1 MEKTGKKLVI
11 DIGNSRAKLAIF
23 QGSELQEQW
32 IWPQWNV
39 EDFNALAT
47 NQNPS
52 FIILS
57 NVAGRKGDEIAACFQ
72 EAPFFINLTAQ
83 TPLPI
88 VNTYETPETL
98 GKDRLAAVVGA
109 WELYPKQH
117 SLVVDAGTCITYD
130 LLDAEGVYRGGNIA
144 PGLQMRLRAMH
155 EFTASLPLVSIKD
168 IDQWVGYSTESAMR
182 NGALLGAILEI
193 QAFSDWRRQQIGRL
207 NVILTGGDAVYFA
220 KNWKRKIFV
229 HPNLVL
235 IGLNKILDYNVS
247 LLE

>member
-1 MEKTGKKLVI
+1 MEIAGKKLVI

-23 QGSELQEQW
+23 QGSQLQEQW
-32 IWPQWNV
+32 IWPQW
-39 EDFNALAT
+39 EIKDFSTLAT

-57 NVAGRKGDEIAACFQ
+57 NVAGKKGDEIAACFQ
-72 EAPFFINLTAQ
+72 QSPFFINLTAR

-88 VNTYETPETL
+88 VNAYETPETL

-109 WELYPKQH
+109 WELYPNQH

-155 EFTASLPLVSIKD
+155 EFTASLPLVAIKD
-168 IDQWVGYSTESAMR
+168 IDQWVGYSTESAIR

-193 QAFSDWRRQQIGRL
+193 QAFSDWRRQQIDQL

>member
-1 MEKTGKKLVI
+1 MKREGKKLVI
-11 DIGNSRAKLAIF
+11 DIGNSRAKLATF
-23 QGSELQEQW
+23 QNNHLLEQW
-32 IWPQWNV
+32 NWPAWKTA
-39 EDFNALAT
+39 DFIELST

-52 FIILS
+52 FVILS
-57 NVAGRKGDEIAACFQ
+57 NVAGSKGNDVATCF
-72 EAPFFINLTAQ
+72 EKHPFFLNLTAQ

-88 VNTYETPETL
+88 VNQYKTPETL

-109 WELYPKQH
+109 WELYPGQN

-130 LLDAEGVYRGGNIA
+130 LLEASGVYLGGNIS
-144 PGLQMRLRAMH
+144 PGLQMRLKAMH
-155 EFTASLPLVSIKD
+155 DYTASLPLVAMQD
-168 IDQWVGYSTESAMR
+168 IDEWVGYSTESAIR

-193 QAFSDWRRQQIGRL
+193 QGFSDWRRQQFGQL

-220 KNWKRKIFV
+220 KNWKREIFV

-235 IGLNKILDYNVS
+235 IGLNKILDYNVA